1 MIMVAGSTGVLGFE
15 ICRRLRARGQSVRVL
30 VRATSAR
37 EKVRALEAIG
47 CDTVVG
53 DLKDRRSL
61 DAACAG
67 ADVVIVETAVQCVG
81 HPAARNAVI
90 SFGGPDALSQRDAV
104 RIFEEAFGKP
114 FTVTEVPEEALE
126 AQWKSAGDH
135 AIVLGVDARRGARRS
150 SGRAAA
156 GGSVSDADDDRAGV
170 RGVARRASELN
181 GPAGRAAR
189 HEARNEL
196 VRRVLRAGQYQ
207 GPRSSPACRD
217 SVIIQRATPS
227 PDRPRPRVRRAAST
241 PSRRPR
247 PAEPPR

>member
-90 SFGGPDALSQRDAV
+90 SFGGPEALSQRDAV

-114 FTVTEVPEEALE
+114 FTDRCPEEALE
-126 AQWKSAGDH
+126 AQWKSAGDPFTRSFS
-135 AIVLGVDARRGARRS
+135 ALMPGAARGDLVGEPLPADQFPMRMTTVREF
-150 SGRAAA
+150 AA
-156 GGSVSDADDDRAGV
+156 SL
-170 RGVARRASELN
+170 VARAN
-181 GPAGRAAR
+181 
-189 HEARNEL
+189 
-196 VRRVLRAGQYQ
+196 
-207 GPRSSPACRD
+207 
-217 SVIIQRATPS
+217 
-227 PDRPRPRVRRAAST
+227 
-241 PSRRPR
+241 
-247 PAEPPR
+247 